1 MSPAAYNA
9 FCASL
14 PATSHVVQWGGAD
27 VWKVGGK
34 VFALESELQG
44 RACVSVKAL
53 PENVVHLVAG
63 ADGVGPGYHLNKTH
77 WVTVDLAR
85 VDPGLAAEL
94 VQESHAIIVAK
105 LPRRLRLAL
114 DAARLPEFERDP
126 AVPVDRGD
134 ERVGPAPRS
143 GARQTQLQ
151 CAEPVAGPVVH
162 AHRPALAGGVDRR
175 LQAGAGW
182 HGGSSRGSGWV
193 QPR

>member
-1 MSPAAYNA
+1 MRRRPVSRHTGSVDPDALEQLL
-9 FCASL
+9 SDL
-14 PATSHVVQWGGAD
+14 PGAEAGFPFGPGTR

-77 WVTVDLAR
+77 WVTVDLER

-114 DAARLPEFERDP
+114 DGTA
-126 AVPVDRGD
+126 
-134 ERVGPAPRS
+134 S
-143 GARQTQLQ
+143 GSLS
-151 CAEPVAGPVVH
+151 EDV
-162 AHRPALAGGVDRR
+162 
-175 LQAGAGW
+175 
-182 HGGSSRGSGWV
+182 
-193 QPR
+193 